1 MYTLKNIFSI
11 LVCVVTLNFF
21 TVSIASADI
30 SDVTDIA
37 TNAVSTVVSEDNEK
51 IKNEIMNMLN
61 DDIHKKE
68 LQNYII
74 ETRPII
80 EKYQSRLETAEY
92 AAYFSEK
99 YIPLVGGLFSSVIVE
114 GAYYF
119 YENDLE
125 EAAKTPVA
133 KNFSTLRNNGIDFT
147 KDLISRT
154 ISYGVG
160 KEENTSEQSDI
171 DISTVIN
178 VGIKHQQKQAL
189 IDYMKEIMEK
199 SNISYDIIDTGCSN
213 NFGI

>member
-21 TVSIASADI
+21 TVAIASADI

-154 ISYGVG
+154 ISYGVE

>member
-154 ISYGVG
+154 ISYGVE

-178 VGIKHQQKQAL
+178 VGIKYQQKQAL

>member
-1 MYTLKNIFSI
+1 M
-11 LVCVVTLNFF
+11 VCVVTLNFF

-154 ISYGVG
+154 ISYGVE

>member
-125 EAAKTPVA
+125 EAAKTPIA

-154 ISYGVG
+154 ISYGVE

-178 VGIKHQQKQAL
+178 VGIKYQQKQAL

>member
-154 ISYGVG
+154 ISYGVE

-178 VGIKHQQKQAL
+178 VGIKHQQKQEL

>member
-1 MYTLKNIFSI
+1 
-11 LVCVVTLNFF
+11 
-21 TVSIASADI
+21 
-30 SDVTDIA
+30 
-37 TNAVSTVVSEDNEK
+37 
-51 IKNEIMNMLN
+51 MNMLN

-80 EKYQSRLETAEY
+80 EKYQSRLEIAEY

-154 ISYGVG
+154 ISYGVE

-213 NFGI
+213 NFGIQNRKLQ

>member
-99 YIPLVGGLFSSVIVE
+99 YIPLIGGLFSSVIIE
-114 GAYYF
+114 GVYYF

-125 EAAKTPVA
+125 EVAKTPVA

-154 ISYGVG
+154 ISYGVE

-178 VGIKHQQKQAL
+178 VGIKYQQKQAL

>member
-1 MYTLKNIFSI
+1 LYTLKNIFSI

-154 ISYGVG
+154 ISYGVE

>member
-154 ISYGVG
+154 ISYGVE

>member
-125 EAAKTPVA
+125 EATKTPVA

-154 ISYGVG
+154 ISYGVE

>member
-154 ISYGVG
+154 ISYGVE

-189 IDYMKEIMEK
+189 IDYMKEKHAI
-199 SNISYDIIDTGCSN
+199 
-213 NFGI
+213 

>member
-154 ISYGVG
+154 ISYGVE

-178 VGIKHQQKQAL
+178 VGIKHQQNQAL

>member
-80 EKYQSRLETAEY
+80 EKYQSRLEIAEY

-154 ISYGVG
+154 ISYGVE

>member
-1 MYTLKNIFSI
+1 

-154 ISYGVG
+154 ISYGVE

>member
-125 EAAKTPVA
+125 EAAKTPIA

-154 ISYGVG
+154 ISYGVE